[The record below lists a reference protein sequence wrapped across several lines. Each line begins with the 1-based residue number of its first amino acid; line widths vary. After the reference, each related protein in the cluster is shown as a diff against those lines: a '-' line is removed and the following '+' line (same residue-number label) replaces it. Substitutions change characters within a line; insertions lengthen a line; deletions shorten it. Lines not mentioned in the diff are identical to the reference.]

1 MTKQNEMSLFILQ
14 LILIAHLIL
23 IKKLPTG
30 YLKLFSRNKGNVLY
44 RLIIVIIM
52 IIVLSYD
59 EYTSTLLLGLIL
71 IFGNKEYLQ
80 RKKMLGIN

>member
-1 MTKQNEMSLFILQ
+1 MKKQNEMNLFILQ
-14 LILIAHLIL
+14 LVLIAHLIL

-30 YLKLFSRNKGNVLY
+30 YLKLFSKNDGNVLY

-59 EYTSTLLLGLIL
+59 EYTSALLLGLIL